1 MEGWDSMARSFSS
14 IDTAEVAYEDLK
26 KRIENGTANTA
37 EAISLLNQIITDLP
51 GTWIADLARQLRD
64 EI

>member
-1 MEGWDSMARSFSS
+1 MEGWGSMARSFSS
-14 IDTAEVAYEDLK
+14 ID
-26 KRIENGTANTA
+26 TA